1 MVERG
6 GWRGEG
12 GTLFIGRSEGSVI
25 IISPPPP
32 QDALTGAD
40 GGGVKLPKELSD
52 TLSQLAQLSNYKN
65 SPVALRAR
73 EVLIT
78 SSQPSYQLRYNQVE
92 SIFIS
97 AIEDET
103 FSVSEL
109 EVRRLL
115 PWQCDVQSS
124 LCCGVL
130 CVAWQH

>member
-1 MVERG
+1 MKVA
-6 GWRGEG
+6 
-12 GTLFIGRSEGSVI
+12 SSY
-25 IISPPPP
+25 PPP

-115 PWQCDVQSS
+115 PWQRDVQWS